1 MTELLAERDA
11 IDAAEA
17 LSGVEGTYERA
28 QLERSLRREVAG
40 MWGSDELRR
49 SKPTPQK
56 EARGGLA
63 VLETALWDAV
73 PGYVRRLDAVVA
85 EKCGAPLPLG
95 AAPVVFASWMGG
107 DRDGNPNVTAQVTR
121 EVVAAQRRQ
130 AAALYLSPKTELR
143 QYSAWQTYL
152 APSAYASFMAKN
164 PEAWTAVINTATTY
178 GIGNDNPAS
187 PYELTPQ
194 QAARSV
200 MVEFVDVSSFQ
211 VRYAIGAC
219 CTTGRNFLFAGYSGL
234 HRPLCPF
241 PPAARSSSPPLPRRR
256 SRRAPRRARAP
267 RRLQVTPLCLARLP
281 RSAPAASRLQT
292 GASSGAWPPGPH

>member
-130 AAALYLSPKTELR
+130 AAALYLREVRLR
-143 QYSAWQTYL
+143 S
-152 APSAYASFMAKN
+152 
-164 PEAWTAVINTATTY
+164 
-178 GIGNDNPAS
+178 
-187 PYELTPQ
+187 
-194 QAARSV
+194 
-200 MVEFVDVSSFQ
+200 
-211 VRYAIGAC
+211 
-219 CTTGRNFLFAGYSGL
+219 
-234 HRPLCPF
+234 
-241 PPAARSSSPPLPRRR
+241 
-256 SRRAPRRARAP
+256 RARARSCRARVSHHAHRTVFRSGGCCT
-267 RRLQVTPLCLARLP
+267 RRLRVTWTCQLRAVVRGSTAPGLFQATWSPPDRTRSSPLTTLARSALP
-281 RSAPAASRLQT
+281 PFSMRCRDDARRSGGGGVGRR
-292 GASSGAWPPGPH
+292 

>member
-130 AAALYLSPKTELR
+130 AAALYLREVRLR
-143 QYSAWQTYL
+143 SR
-152 APSAYASFMAKN
+152 
-164 PEAWTAVINTATTY
+164 
-178 GIGNDNPAS
+178 
-187 PYELTPQ
+187 
-194 QAARSV
+194 AR
-200 MVEFVDVSSFQ
+200 VSNHARTVFRS
-211 VRYAIGAC
+211 GGC
-219 CTTGRNFLFAGYSGL
+219 CTRRLRVTWTCQLRAVVRGSTAPGLSQATWSPPGRTW
-234 HRPLCPF
+234 
-241 PPAARSSSPPLPRRR
+241 SSPLTTLVRSALPPFSMRCRDDARR
-256 SRRAPRRARAP
+256 SGGGGVGRR
-267 RRLQVTPLCLARLP
+267 
-281 RSAPAASRLQT
+281 
-292 GASSGAWPPGPH
+292 